1 MVTSANERLA
11 TEQDGIS
18 HRVAQ
23 RDANE
28 TDDRCR
34 PPKTD
39 AQGLVEL
46 ACECTKADCERF
58 VKVPLD
64 VYRRMLE
71 ADQYLLQAGHHAF
84 AQYRT
89 IISVG
94 LMRIEER
101 RLRLPR
107 SSRRLELVLR
117 LDSTCLPR
125 GAFFSAAAARFFS
138 SFRSRFSLTV
148 AFARDLRHRLLSLRR
163 HTPSF
168 CR

>member
-1 MVTSANERLA
+1 MATSANERLA

-23 RDANE
+23 RDANKRA
-28 TDDRCR
+28 TSTARTT
-34 PPKTD
+34 TD

-46 ACECTKADCERF
+46 ACECMRADCERL
-58 VKVPLD
+58 VKVPVD
-64 VYRRMLE
+64 VYRRMVD

-101 RLRLPR
+101 R
-107 SSRRLELVLR
+107 
-117 LDSTCLPR
+117 
-125 GAFFSAAAARFFS
+125 
-138 SFRSRFSLTV
+138 
-148 AFARDLRHRLLSLRR
+148 
-163 HTPSF
+163 
-168 CR
+168 